1 MGHRVLRGPQYSTDT
16 EYDYVTKTDHG
27 MTMHDPPL
35 DVLDVG
41 WLVNDARVAA
51 RPDFSLTL

>member
-1 MGHRVLRGPQYSTDT
+1 MGHRVLRGPQYSSVT

-35 DVLDVG
+35 DVG

-51 RPDFSLTL
+51 CPNFSLTL